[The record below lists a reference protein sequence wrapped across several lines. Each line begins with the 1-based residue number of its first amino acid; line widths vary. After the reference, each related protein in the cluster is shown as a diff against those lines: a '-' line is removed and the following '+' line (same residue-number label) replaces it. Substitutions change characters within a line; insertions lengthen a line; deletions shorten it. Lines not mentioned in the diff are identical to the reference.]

1 MSMKYYTFSDVL
13 IKPKYSEV
21 LSRSNV
27 NLSVELKN
35 SIFLQLPIVSANM
48 KTITEYKMAKEMRV
62 HGALGILH
70 RFNSI
75 EDAVKE
81 FSLPLDSSETVSKW
95 AGVSIGV
102 QDVDKERFDKLYE
115 AGARIFCIDVAHGHH
130 ILVKNMTKWIK
141 AKQLNDIVL
150 ISGNVA
156 TGDGAYDL
164 VDWGA
169 DVVKVGIGPGS
180 VCTTRQRTGV
190 GVPQLSALDEVH
202 NVLKSQG
209 KNDIKIIADGGI
221 TTIGDIAKAL
231 KFADLVMMGSLIAGT
246 SETPG
251 HVYKN
256 PEGQFY
262 KVYGGSASGE
272 NKSDNKFVEGMMKT
286 IQFKGKVKYILREIR
301 EGVQSAF
308 SYVGASNMVEYKEKC
323 EFQFITGGSSKE
335 SKY

>member
-13 IKPKYSEV
+13 IKPKYSEI

-27 NLSVELKN
+27 NLSVDLKN
-35 SIFLQLPIVSANM
+35 SNNLTLPIISANM
-48 KTITEYKMAKEMRV
+48 KTITGVNMTWKMHQQGGM
-62 HGALGILH
+62 GILH
-70 RFNSI
+70 RFNTI
-75 EDAVKE
+75 EEAISDYNQIAN
-81 FSLPLDSSETVSKW
+81 SKIC
-95 AGVSIGV
+95 GVSIGV
-102 QDVDKERFDKLYE
+102 QEEDKERFDKLYQ

-141 AKQLNDIVL
+141 AKQLNDITL
-150 ISGNVA
+150 ITGNIA

-190 GVPQLSALDEVH
+190 GVPQLSALDEVY
-202 NVLKSQG
+202 NVLKGQG
-209 KNDIKIIADGGI
+209 KIDIKIIADGGI
-221 TTIGDIAKAL
+221 TSVGDIAKAL
-231 KFADLVMMGSLIAGT
+231 KFADFVMIGSMFAGT

-272 NKSDNKFVEGMMKT
+272 NKGENKFVEGMMKT
-286 IQFKGKVKYILREIR
+286 IPFKGKVKYILREIR

-308 SYVGASNMVEYKEKC
+308 SYVGASNMAEYKERC
-323 EFQFITGGSSKE
+323 EFQFITGGSSRE
-335 SKY
+335 SKF